1 MGPLQGVKVLD
12 LTSMV
17 SGPMGAMILS
27 DQGAEVIK
35 VEPLNGELVRHM
47 AADHNGLNPVFYSC
61 NRGKKSIAIDLK
73 TKQGKEILFKLA
85 SEADVFMQ
93 NFRPGAIERM
103 GFSEKDLRK
112 INKDIIYVSISGFGK
127 NGPYSASRV
136 YDPVIQA
143 LSGATDIQ
151 ADRDT
156 GRPKMFRIIIA
167 DKVTSLTAAQAVS
180 SALYVREKK
189 GIAQHIELSM
199 LDCMLSFFWPE
210 GMAGIVFAEKE
221 TDVRKLQGSQDL
233 IYKAKDGYITAGA
246 VSDAEWQGMCNALE
260 RQDLIEDERFAT
272 SAARVSNSGERKDL
286 TGKEISKWN
295 SEEILARFQEQGVPC
310 APLLSRMELMSHEQ
324 ILANESILVTDVDGF
339 GEVRQARPAA
349 RFNET
354 PSEISRPAPRLG
366 EHGNEIL
373 TELGYS
379 NEFQDN
385 LIEEG
390 KISIDKDKGE

>member
-1 MGPLQGVKVLD
+1 MGPLEGVKVLD

-17 SGPMGAMILS
+17 SGPMAAMMLA

-35 VEPLNGELVRHM
+35 IEPTHGEQLRHM
-47 AADHNGLNPVFYSC
+47 AAPHNGVNPAFYSC
-61 NRGKKSIAIDLK
+61 NRGKKSLAIDLK
-73 TKQGKEILFKLA
+73 SEEGKEILLKLVK
-85 SEADVFMQ
+85 EADVFMQ

-103 GFSEKDLRK
+103 GFGEDVLREVNEKL
-112 INKDIIYVSISGFGK
+112 INVSISGFGTK
-127 NGPYSASRV
+127 GPYSSSRV

-151 ADRDT
+151 ADRET
-156 GRPKMFRIIIA
+156 GRPQMFRVIVA
-167 DKVTSLTAAQAVS
+167 DKVTALTAAQAVS
-180 SALYVREKK
+180 SALYQRERSNI
-189 GIAQHIELSM
+189 GQHIELSM
-199 LDCMLSFFWPE
+199 LESVLAFFWPE
-210 GMAGIVFAEKE
+210 GMAGLVYKEKE
-221 TDVRKLQGSQDL
+221 MDVRKLQGTQDL

-324 ILANESILVTDVDGF
+324 ILANESILVSDIDGF

-379 NEFQDN
+379 NEFQQN
-385 LIEEG
+385 LFKEG
-390 KISIDKDKGE
+390 KLFRDES

>member
-1 MGPLQGVKVLD
+1 MGPLEGVKVLD

-17 SGPMGAMILS
+17 SGPMAAMMLA

-35 VEPLNGELVRHM
+35 IEPTHGEQLRHM
-47 AADHNGLNPVFYSC
+47 AAPHNGVNPAFYSC
-61 NRGKKSIAIDLK
+61 NRGKKSLAIDLK
-73 TKQGKEILFKLA
+73 SEEGKEILLKLVK
-85 SEADVFMQ
+85 EADVFMQ

-103 GFSEKDLRK
+103 GFGEDVLRK
-112 INKDIIYVSISGFGK
+112 VNEKLINVSISGFGTK
-127 NGPYSASRV
+127 GPYSSSRV

-151 ADRDT
+151 ADRET
-156 GRPKMFRIIIA
+156 GRPQMFRVIVA
-167 DKVTSLTAAQAVS
+167 DKVTALTAAQAVS
-180 SALYVREKK
+180 SALYQRERSNI
-189 GIAQHIELSM
+189 GQHIELSM
-199 LDCMLSFFWPE
+199 LESVLAFFWPE
-210 GMAGIVFAEKE
+210 GMAGLVYKEKE
-221 TDVRKLQGSQDL
+221 MDVRKLQGTQDL

-324 ILANESILVTDVDGF
+324 ILANESILVSDVDGF

-379 NEFQDN
+379 NEFQQN
-385 LIEEG
+385 LFKEG
-390 KISIDKDKGE
+390 KLFKDES

>member
-1 MGPLQGVKVLD
+1 MGPLEGVKVLD

-17 SGPMGAMILS
+17 SGPMAAMMLA

-35 VEPLNGELVRHM
+35 IEPTHGEQLRHM
-47 AADHNGLNPVFYSC
+47 AAPHNGVNPAFYSC
-61 NRGKKSIAIDLK
+61 NRGKKSLAIDLK
-73 TKQGKEILFKLA
+73 SEEGKEILLKLVK
-85 SEADVFMQ
+85 EADVFMQ

-103 GFSEKDLRK
+103 GFGEDVLREVNEKL
-112 INKDIIYVSISGFGK
+112 INVSISGFGTK
-127 NGPYSASRV
+127 GPYSSSRV

-151 ADRDT
+151 ADRET
-156 GRPKMFRIIIA
+156 GRPQMFRVIVA
-167 DKVTSLTAAQAVS
+167 DKVTALTAAQAVS
-180 SALYVREKK
+180 SALYQREKSNI
-189 GIAQHIELSM
+189 GQHIELSM
-199 LDCMLSFFWPE
+199 LESVLAFFWPE
-210 GMAGIVFAEKE
+210 GMAGLVYKEKE
-221 TDVRKLQGSQDL
+221 MDVRKLQGTQDL

-295 SEEILARFQEQGVPC
+295 SEEILTRFQEQGVPC

-324 ILANESILVTDVDGF
+324 ILANESILVSDVDGF

-379 NEFQDN
+379 NEFQQN
-385 LIEEG
+385 LFKEG
-390 KISIDKDKGE
+390 KLFKDES

>member
-1 MGPLQGVKVLD
+1 MGPLEGVKVLD

-17 SGPMGAMILS
+17 SGPMAAMMLA

-35 VEPLNGELVRHM
+35 IEPTHGEQLRHM
-47 AADHNGLNPVFYSC
+47 AAPHNGVNPAFYSC
-61 NRGKKSIAIDLK
+61 NRGKKSLAIDLK
-73 TKQGKEILFKLA
+73 SKEGKEILLKLVK
-85 SEADVFMQ
+85 EADVFMQ

-103 GFSEKDLRK
+103 GFGEDVLREVNEKL
-112 INKDIIYVSISGFGK
+112 INVSISGFGTK
-127 NGPYSASRV
+127 GPYSSSRV

-151 ADRDT
+151 ADRET
-156 GRPKMFRIIIA
+156 GRPQMFRVIVA
-167 DKVTSLTAAQAVS
+167 DKVTALTAAQAVS
-180 SALYVREKK
+180 SALYQRERSNI
-189 GIAQHIELSM
+189 GQHIELSM
-199 LDCMLSFFWPE
+199 LESVLAFFWPE
-210 GMAGIVFAEKE
+210 GMAGLVYKEKE
-221 TDVRKLQGSQDL
+221 MDVRKLQGTQDL

-295 SEEILARFQEQGVPC
+295 SKEILARFQEEGVPC

-324 ILANESILVTDVDGF
+324 ILANESILVSDVDGF

-379 NEFQDN
+379 NEFQEN

>member
-1 MGPLQGVKVLD
+1 MGPLEGVKVLD

-17 SGPMGAMILS
+17 SGPMAAMMLA

-35 VEPLNGELVRHM
+35 IEPTHGEQLRHM
-47 AADHNGLNPVFYSC
+47 AAPHNGVNPAFYSC
-61 NRGKKSIAIDLK
+61 NRGKKSLAIDLK
-73 TKQGKEILFKLA
+73 SEEGKEILLKLVK
-85 SEADVFMQ
+85 EADVFMQ

-103 GFSEKDLRK
+103 GFGEDVLREVNEKL
-112 INKDIIYVSISGFGK
+112 INVSISGFGTK
-127 NGPYSASRV
+127 GPYSSSRV

-151 ADRDT
+151 ADRET
-156 GRPKMFRIIIA
+156 GRPQMFRVIVA
-167 DKVTSLTAAQAVS
+167 DKVTALTAAQAVS
-180 SALYVREKK
+180 SALYQRERSNI
-189 GIAQHIELSM
+189 GQHIELSM
-199 LDCMLSFFWPE
+199 LESVLAFFWPE
-210 GMAGIVFAEKE
+210 GMAGLVYKEKE
-221 TDVRKLQGSQDL
+221 MDVRKLQGTQDL

-295 SEEILARFQEQGVPC
+295 SEEILTRFQEQGVPC

-324 ILANESILVTDVDGF
+324 ILANESILVSDVDGF

-379 NEFQDN
+379 NEFQQN
-385 LIEEG
+385 LFKEG
-390 KISIDKDKGE
+390 KLFKDES

>member
-1 MGPLQGVKVLD
+1 MGPLKGVKVLD

-17 SGPMGAMILS
+17 SGPMGAIILA

-47 AADHNGLNPVFYSC
+47 AADHNGINPVFYSC

-73 TKQGKEILFKLA
+73 TEKGKEILLKLA

-103 GFSEKDLRK
+103 GFSEKKLRK

-127 NGPYSASRV
+127 DGPYSGSRV

-167 DKVTSLTAAQAVS
+167 DKVTSLTTAQAVS

-189 GIAQHIELSM
+189 GIAQNIELSM

-233 IYKAKDGYITAGA
+233 IYKAKDRYITAGA
-246 VSDAEWQGMCNALE
+246 VSDAEWKGMCTALN
-260 RQDLIEDERFAT
+260 RQDLIEDERFST
-272 SAARVSNSGERKDL
+272 PSGRVINSQIR
-286 TGKEISKWN
+286 KEITGGEIAKWE
-295 SEEILARFQEQGVPC
+295 SDKILALFQKEGVPC
-310 APLLSRMELMSHEQ
+310 APLLDRMELLKNEQ
-324 ILANESILVTDVDGF
+324 ILANDSILRTEYESL

-349 RFNET
+349 RFART
-354 PSEISRPAPRLG
+354 PSEIVRPAPRLG
-366 EHGNEIL
+366 EHTEEIL
-373 TELGYS
+373 LDLEYS
-379 NEFQDN
+379 KED
-385 LIEEG
+385 IEEFLN
-390 KISIDKDKGE
+390 KNIPRFLF

>member
-1 MGPLQGVKVLD
+1 MGPLEGIKVLD

-17 SGPMGAMILS
+17 SGPMAAMMLA

-35 VEPLNGELVRHM
+35 IEPTHGEQLRHM
-47 AADHNGLNPVFYSC
+47 AAPHNGVNPAFYSC
-61 NRGKKSIAIDLK
+61 NRGKKSLAIDLK
-73 TKQGKEILFKLA
+73 SEEGKEILLKLVK
-85 SEADVFMQ
+85 EADVFMQ

-103 GFSEKDLRK
+103 GFGEDVLREVNEKL
-112 INKDIIYVSISGFGK
+112 INVSISGFGTK
-127 NGPYSASRV
+127 GPYSSSRV

-151 ADRDT
+151 ADRET
-156 GRPKMFRIIIA
+156 GRPQMFRVIVA
-167 DKVTSLTAAQAVS
+167 DKVTALTAAQAVS
-180 SALYVREKK
+180 SALYQRERSNI
-189 GIAQHIELSM
+189 GQHIELSM
-199 LDCMLSFFWPE
+199 LESVLAFFWPE
-210 GMAGIVFAEKE
+210 GMAGLVYKEKE
-221 TDVRKLQGSQDL
+221 MDVRKLQGTQDL

-246 VSDAEWQGMCNALE
+246 VSDSEWQGMCNALE

-324 ILANESILVTDVDGF
+324 ILANESILVSDVDGF

-379 NEFQDN
+379 NEFQQN
-385 LIEEG
+385 LFKEG
-390 KISIDKDKGE
+390 KLFKDES

>member
-1 MGPLQGVKVLD
+1 MGPLEGVKVLD

-17 SGPMGAMILS
+17 SGPMAAMMLA

-35 VEPLNGELVRHM
+35 IEPTHGEQLRHM
-47 AADHNGLNPVFYSC
+47 AAPHNGVNPAFYSC
-61 NRGKKSIAIDLK
+61 NRGKKSLAIDLK
-73 TKQGKEILFKLA
+73 SKEGKEILLKLVK
-85 SEADVFMQ
+85 EADVFMQ

-103 GFSEKDLRK
+103 GFGEDALREVNEKI
-112 INKDIIYVSISGFGK
+112 INVSISGFGTK
-127 NGPYSASRV
+127 GPYSSSRV

-151 ADRDT
+151 ADRET
-156 GRPKMFRIIIA
+156 GRPQMFRVIVA
-167 DKVTSLTAAQAVS
+167 DKVTALTAAQAVS
-180 SALYVREKK
+180 SALYQRERSNI
-189 GIAQHIELSM
+189 GQHIELSM
-199 LDCMLSFFWPE
+199 LESVLAFFWPE
-210 GMAGIVFAEKE
+210 GMAGLVYKEKE
-221 TDVRKLQGSQDL
+221 MDVRKLQGTQDL

-324 ILANESILVTDVDGF
+324 ILANESILVSDVDGF

-379 NEFQDN
+379 NEFQQN
-385 LIEEG
+385 LFKEG
-390 KISIDKDKGE
+390 KLFKDES

>member
-1 MGPLQGVKVLD
+1 MGPLEGVKVLD

-17 SGPMGAMILS
+17 SGPMAAMMLA

-35 VEPLNGELVRHM
+35 IEPTHGEQLRHM
-47 AADHNGLNPVFYSC
+47 AAPHNGVNPAFYSC
-61 NRGKKSIAIDLK
+61 NRGKKSLAIDLK
-73 TKQGKEILFKLA
+73 SEEGKEILLKLVK
-85 SEADVFMQ
+85 EADVFMQ

-103 GFSEKDLRK
+103 GFGEDVLREVNEKL
-112 INKDIIYVSISGFGK
+112 INVSISGFGTK
-127 NGPYSASRV
+127 GPYSSSRV

-151 ADRDT
+151 ADRET
-156 GRPKMFRIIIA
+156 GRPQMFRVIVA
-167 DKVTSLTAAQAVS
+167 DKVTALTAAQAVS
-180 SALYVREKK
+180 SALYQRERSNI
-189 GIAQHIELSM
+189 GQHIELSM
-199 LDCMLSFFWPE
+199 LESVLAFFWPE
-210 GMAGIVFAEKE
+210 GMAGLVYKEKE
-221 TDVRKLQGSQDL
+221 MDVRKLQGTQDL

-324 ILANESILVTDVDGF
+324 ILANESILVSDIDGF

-379 NEFQDN
+379 NEFQQN
-385 LIEEG
+385 LFKEG
-390 KISIDKDKGE
+390 KLFKDES

>member
-1 MGPLQGVKVLD
+1 MGPLEGVKVLD

-17 SGPMGAMILS
+17 SGPMAAMMLA

-35 VEPLNGELVRHM
+35 IEPTHGEQLRHM
-47 AADHNGLNPVFYSC
+47 AAPHNGVNPAFYSC
-61 NRGKKSIAIDLK
+61 NRGKKSLAIDLK
-73 TKQGKEILFKLA
+73 SEEGKEILLKLVK
-85 SEADVFMQ
+85 EADVFMQ

-103 GFSEKDLRK
+103 GFGEDALREVNEKL
-112 INKDIIYVSISGFGK
+112 INVSISGFGTK
-127 NGPYSASRV
+127 GPYSSSRV

-151 ADRDT
+151 ADRET
-156 GRPKMFRIIIA
+156 GRPQMFRVIVA
-167 DKVTSLTAAQAVS
+167 DKVTALTAAQAVS
-180 SALYVREKK
+180 SALYQRERSNI
-189 GIAQHIELSM
+189 GQHIELSM
-199 LDCMLSFFWPE
+199 LESVLAFFWPE
-210 GMAGIVFAEKE
+210 GMAGLVYKEKE
-221 TDVRKLQGSQDL
+221 MDVRKLQGTQDL

-324 ILANESILVTDVDGF
+324 ILANESILVSDVDGF

-379 NEFQDN
+379 NEFQKN
-385 LIEEG
+385 LFKEG
-390 KISIDKDKGE
+390 KLFKDES

>member
-1 MGPLQGVKVLD
+1 MENWFDIWLQIIMDSIQFFILVIEVKSQL
-12 LTSMV
+12 
-17 SGPMGAMILS
+17 P
-27 DQGAEVIK
+27 
-35 VEPLNGELVRHM
+35 
-47 AADHNGLNPVFYSC
+47 
-61 NRGKKSIAIDLK
+61 IDLK

-103 GFSEKDLRK
+103 GFGEKDLRK

-199 LDCMLSFFWPE
+199 LDCMLSFF
-210 GMAGIVFAEKE
+210 GQK
-221 TDVRKLQGSQDL
+221 
-233 IYKAKDGYITAGA
+233 
-246 VSDAEWQGMCNALE
+246 EWQELFLLRKKLMLGNYRAL
-260 RQDLIEDERFAT
+260 
-272 SAARVSNSGERKDL
+272 
-286 TGKEISKWN
+286 
-295 SEEILARFQEQGVPC
+295 
-310 APLLSRMELMSHEQ
+310 
-324 ILANESILVTDVDGF
+324 
-339 GEVRQARPAA
+339 
-349 RFNET
+349 
-354 PSEISRPAPRLG
+354 
-366 EHGNEIL
+366 
-373 TELGYS
+373 
-379 NEFQDN
+379 
-385 LIEEG
+385 
-390 KISIDKDKGE
+390 KI